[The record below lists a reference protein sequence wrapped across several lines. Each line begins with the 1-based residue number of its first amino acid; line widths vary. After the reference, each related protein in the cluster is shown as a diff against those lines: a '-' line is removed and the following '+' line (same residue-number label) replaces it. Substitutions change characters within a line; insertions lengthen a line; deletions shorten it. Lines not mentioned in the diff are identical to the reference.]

1 MKRKPGTPYR
11 LSFVVRTDEDASTL
25 LDMLEEFADSLVEE
39 LEPIEYETERFDV
52 ITTPS
57 TREGVMVEVLEI
69 ETKQKETTEEIPI
82 KVSWEEYVYAML
94 SKWDMLE
101 NEGKEIARE
110 GMLGMSRLLDAYER
124 QENA

>member
-25 LDMLEEFADSLVEE
+25 LYMLEEFADSLVKE
-39 LEPIEYETERFDV
+39 LNDV
-52 ITTPS
+52 IKTPS

-94 SKWDMLE
+94 STWDMLE
-101 NEGKEIARE
+101 KEGKEIARE

>member
-25 LDMLEEFADSLVEE
+25 LDMLEEFADSLVKE

-82 KVSWEEYVYAML
+82 KVSWEEYVHAML
-94 SKWDMLE
+94 STWDMLE
-101 NEGKEIARE
+101 KEGKEIARE

-124 QENA
+124 QKNA

>member
-1 MKRKPGTPYR
+1 
-11 LSFVVRTDEDASTL
+11 
-25 LDMLEEFADSLVEE
+25 MLEEFADSLVKE

-82 KVSWEEYVYAML
+82 KVSWEEYVHAML
-94 SKWDMLE
+94 STWDMLE
-101 NEGKEIARE
+101 KEGKEIARE

-124 QENA
+124 QKNA

>member
-57 TREGVMVEVLEI
+57 TREGVMVEVLEV
-69 ETKQKETTEEIPI
+69 K
-82 KVSWEEYVYAML
+82 L
-94 SKWDMLE
+94 
-101 NEGKEIARE
+101 
-110 GMLGMSRLLDAYER
+110 
-124 QENA
+124 

>member
-39 LEPIEYETERFDV
+39 LEPIEYETKRFDV

-57 TREGVMVEVLEI
+57 TREGVMVEVLE
-69 ETKQKETTEEIPI
+69 
-82 KVSWEEYVYAML
+82 VV
-94 SKWDMLE
+94 
-101 NEGKEIARE
+101 R
-110 GMLGMSRLLDAYER
+110 
-124 QENA
+124 

>member
-25 LDMLEEFADSLVEE
+25 LDMLEEFADSLVKE

-57 TREGVMVEVLEI
+57 TREGVMVEVLE
-69 ETKQKETTEEIPI
+69 
-82 KVSWEEYVYAML
+82 VV
-94 SKWDMLE
+94 
-101 NEGKEIARE
+101 R
-110 GMLGMSRLLDAYER
+110 
-124 QENA
+124 